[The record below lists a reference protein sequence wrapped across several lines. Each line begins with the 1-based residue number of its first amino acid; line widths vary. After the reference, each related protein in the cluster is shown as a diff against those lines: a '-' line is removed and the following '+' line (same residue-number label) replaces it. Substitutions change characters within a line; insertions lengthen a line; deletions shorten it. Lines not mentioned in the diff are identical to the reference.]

1 MAFKLLVVEDSSQI
15 REMIGDYFGS
25 KQEKLFDLDFAA
37 DGDTGLEKVY
47 ENEYDLVLL
56 DIMLPGAS
64 GFDICRQLRSSSSC
78 PIIFLTA
85 LGTENDI
92 LHGYELGA
100 DDYIVKPFSL
110 AALYAKCLA
119 LVKRAKGMVHTGTK
133 LTCGS
138 IELDPIKI
146 TVSVSGS
153 EIKLAPKEYFLLKLL
168 MDNKDRVLSR
178 ETLITKIWGYD
189 FDGDERVVNNHIKK
203 LRQALGSES
212 KHVRTVFGGG
222 ISSQKNRNEG
232 E

>member
-222 ISSQKNRNEG
+222 YTLTEK
-232 E
+232 

>member
-15 REMIGDYFGS
+15 REMIGDYFSS

-110 AALYAKCLA
+110 AALYAKCTA

-138 IELDPIKI
+138 IELDPIKMS
-146 TVSVSGS
+146 VSVSGS

-222 ISSQKNRNEG
+222 YKLTEK
-232 E
+232 